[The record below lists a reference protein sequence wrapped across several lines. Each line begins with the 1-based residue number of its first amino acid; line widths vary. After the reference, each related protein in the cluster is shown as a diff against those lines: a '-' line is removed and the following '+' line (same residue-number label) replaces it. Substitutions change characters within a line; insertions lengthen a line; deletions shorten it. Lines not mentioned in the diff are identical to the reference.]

1 MPSPALACSYVWLVL
16 LFLILHQGLYH
27 SLLCHNIRLIF
38 SLLLPAWLLYVTELD
53 SLAVVWGLKNKTNVI
68 GFVSTKKTSSVLQD
82 SDFTCRL
89 PKIGATWYFGLVI
102 LCFSDD
108 CF

>member
-53 SLAVVWGLKNKTNVI
+53 SCLDSIWQWFGGSKTKPMLLALSPPRKLPV
-68 GFVSTKKTSSVLQD
+68 F
-82 SDFTCRL
+82 CRTL
-89 PKIGATWYFGLVI
+89 ISPADYPRLVPLGI
-102 LCFSDD
+102 LD
-108 CF
+108 